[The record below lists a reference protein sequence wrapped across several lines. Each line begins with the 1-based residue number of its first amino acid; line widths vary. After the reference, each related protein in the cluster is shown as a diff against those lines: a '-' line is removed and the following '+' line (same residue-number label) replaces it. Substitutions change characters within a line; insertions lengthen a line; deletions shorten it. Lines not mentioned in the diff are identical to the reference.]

1 LKDDV
6 TNFIKSHSLVAD
18 SVEGN
23 LIFYTDKQVSKITV
37 DTIKAS
43 DSTRNNILYLATG
56 KESTGKKRSVLLLII
71 LNLLT
76 FAIADGVVLKIVDLL
91 NNGVWSQ
98 VSQWKV
104 CEEHIDDIKAKQVF
118 FVFDYLRQKPK

>member
-1 LKDDV
+1 M
-6 TNFIKSHSLVAD
+6 
-18 SVEGN
+18 
-23 LIFYTDKQVSKITV
+23 
-37 DTIKAS
+37 
-43 DSTRNNILYLATG
+43 
-56 KESTGKKRSVLLLII
+56 II

-104 CEEHIDDIKAKQVF
+104 CEENIDDIKVKQVF
-118 FVFDYLRQKPK
+118 FVFDYLRQKPVTIACYLFMSLLTILNVKQ